1 MNGEVWVENLG
12 QRAKI
17 TLGRGE
23 TGDFVFTSLQM
34 GENWFTCSENPL
46 EFAQWVYLVSPVA
59 FRMTLEGTKYDP
71 STKFVVCQTAK
82 VTGSQPVLRFEW
94 ELTVQYLLCSC
105 DGGGVETEIRQFPL
119 VFIQKSAKK
128 SVKSVAGVH
137 HEVGSARNVCRSD
150 LLYDLSDRRGG
161 QSP

>member
-59 FRMTLEGTKYDP
+59 FRMALEGTKYDP

-105 DGGGVETEIRQFPL
+105 DGGGRDGNTPVSISVYPK
-119 VFIQKSAKK
+119 IGKK
-128 SVKSVAGVH
+128 ECEK
-137 HEVGSARNVCRSD
+137 CR
-150 LLYDLSDRRGG
+150 GC
-161 QSP
+161 SP